1 MATNKQI
8 IEALRGVR
16 SQFPSNS
23 SYIGVH
29 RSMVSI
35 SNGHSIMTSDI
46 TEISAVIKDGNGNTE
61 IGAVIRDGNGNNK

>member
-1 MATNKQI
+1 MATNRQI

-16 SQFPSNS
+16 NQFPSNS

-29 RSMVSI
+29 RSMVNI

-46 TEISAVIKDGNGNTE
+46 TEIST
-61 IGAVIRDGNGNNK
+61 VIRNGNGNNK

>member
-16 SQFPSNS
+16 RQFPSNS

-29 RSMVSI
+29 RNVISI
-35 SNGHSIMTSDI
+35 SNGHSVMVSDI
-46 TEISAVIKDGNGNTE
+46 SEIST
-61 IGAVIRDGNGNNK
+61 VIRNGNGNNK

>member
-1 MATNKQI
+1 MATNRQI

-16 SQFPSNS
+16 RQFPSNS

-35 SNGHSIMTSDI
+35 SNGHSVMTSDI
-46 TEISAVIKDGNGNTE
+46 TEISAVI
-61 IGAVIRDGNGNNK
+61 RDGNGNNE

>member
-1 MATNKQI
+1 MATRNQI
-8 IEALRGVR
+8 LEALRGVR
-16 SQFPSNS
+16 SQFPSNT

-29 RSMVSI
+29 RNIISI
-35 SNGHSIMTSDI
+35 SNGQSVMTSDI

>member
-16 SQFPSNS
+16 RQFPSNS

-29 RSMVSI
+29 RSIVSI
-35 SNGHSIMTSDI
+35 SNGQSVMANDI
-46 TEISAVIKDGNGNTE
+46 TEIST
-61 IGAVIRDGNGNNK
+61 VIRNGNGNNK

>member
-1 MATNKQI
+1 MATNRQI

-29 RSMVSI
+29 RSVVSI
-35 SNGHSIMTSDI
+35 SNGHSVMSSDI
-46 TEISAVIKDGNGNTE
+46 REISAVIRN
-61 IGAVIRDGNGNNK
+61 GNGNNK